1 MARGPARRRVR
12 QKTRVWVPHWT
23 VIIIIIICISSSSSS
38 SSSSSRTV
46 SIKHKM
52 AYYLPI
58 EGSPRWKYGVGLKD
72 AWLWLF
78 VKIVSTL
85 SSLYLQPQH
94 AYDG

>member
-23 VIIIIIICISSSSSS
+23 VIINISISSSSSS
-38 SSSSSRTV
+38 SRRRTV

-58 EGSPRWKYGVGLKD
+58 EESPRWKYGVGLKD